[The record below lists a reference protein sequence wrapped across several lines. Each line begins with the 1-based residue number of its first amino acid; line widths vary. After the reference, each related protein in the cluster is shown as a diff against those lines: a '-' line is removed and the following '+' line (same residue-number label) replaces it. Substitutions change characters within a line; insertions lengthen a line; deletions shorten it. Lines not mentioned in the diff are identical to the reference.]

1 VSAAGQQPERLQKVL
16 ARLGLAS
23 RREAEAWIRA
33 GRLSVNGRPAT
44 LGMRVSA
51 DDHLRLDGRPIRQ
64 PVRGARAA
72 GAYLCHRSP
81 GEALMGDEGE
91 GVAARL
97 PRSAGPR
104 FIAVSPMPRPDGG
117 LELLTA
123 DGDLAARLQRAVRT
137 AEVEFTVRVR
147 GELTPEQEAGLRGG
161 ELDGGRLDIIE
172 LEPAGGE
179 GSNRWYRLLTRGA
192 SGNEVRQ
199 LVARQGIA
207 VVRVLRTRLGAL
219 TLPRELA
226 RGRSHAL
233 SPEQVAA
240 FLHGP
245 VTDELES
252 SPPHPPSPEG
262 PARTRRPSRGGKR
275 GRTP

>member
-1 VSAAGQQPERLQKVL
+1 MSAGQEAERLQKVL

-44 LGMRVSA
+44 LGMRVGP
-51 DDHLRLDGRPIRQ
+51 DDRLRLDGRPIRQ
-64 PVRGARAA
+64 PVRSARAPA
-72 GAYLCHRSP
+72 TAYLCHRSP
-81 GEALMGDEGE
+81 GEPLVSDDHAGE

-97 PRSAGPR
+97 PRSAGRR

-123 DGDLAARLQRAVRT
+123 DGDLATRLQRAVRA

-147 GELTPEQEAGLRGG
+147 GELTPQQEEGLRGG
-161 ELDGGRLDIIE
+161 QLDAGRVEIVE
-172 LEPAGGE
+172 FEPAGGE

-192 SGNEVRQ
+192 SGNDVRQ
-199 LVARQGIA
+199 LLARQAIA

-233 SPEQVAA
+233 TAEQVAA

-245 VTDELES
+245 PAEPA
-252 SPPHPPSPEG
+252 PPPEG
-262 PARTRRPSRGGKR
+262 SEKTAKPSKGRRH
-275 GRTP
+275 